1 MKCIKWE
8 INSKSQISR
17 TDELVLQEQTPCSGR
32 VSIVG
37 VFSNNYRGVIM
48 AAGENSMQRQS
59 SCCWS
64 LLQQLSKVSSWL
76 QEKTPCSGR
85 IAVVG
90 VCSNN
95 YRGVIMAAGENSPAS
110 FYGGIF
116 AVLDLQRPNSLF
128 GICYTSIFSKGY

>member
-48 AAGENSMQRQS
+48 AAGENS
-59 SCCWS
+59 
-64 LLQQLSKVSSWL
+64 
-76 QEKTPCSGR
+76 
-85 IAVVG
+85 
-90 VCSNN
+90 
-95 YRGVIMAAGENSPAS
+95 PAS

-128 GICYTSIFSKGY
+128 GICYTSIFSKWYWSRNICIGLVVIAFLYLNQIHHIYYDKQTN